1 MARRFELLHSLKD
14 VQRLT
19 KQMDSVITDEAVKRE
34 MFAIGTPVAI
44 LGDEYKQIPFDGYPV
59 VYWVISDINRDMQ
72 VYGSGV
78 ANDVLESNGL
88 TAFFGQT
95 RVIVDFFENSGV
107 AYAAGQSLYA
117 KKVGNATVL
126 TNKDPNEGASNPNP
140 SVKPIALVEDVVEEG
155 GSVIAL
161 KIKTL

>member
-19 KQMDSVITDEAVKRE
+19 KQMDSAITDEAVKRE

-44 LGDEYKQIPFDGYPV
+44 LDDEYKQIPFDGYSV

-78 ANDVLESNGL
+78 ANDVLESNGI

-95 RVIVDFFENSGV
+95 RVITDNFEVSGTP
-107 AYAAGQSLYA
+107 YAAGQPLFA
-117 KKVGNATVL
+117 KINTNATVL
-126 TNKDPNEGASNPNP
+126 TNVNPDDPANPNP
-140 SVKPIALVEDVVEEG
+140 SIRPIALVEDVLEES
-155 GSVIAL
+155 GSVVAL